1 MRKSALNFHLSKE
14 SLGGGFLFAKF
25 CRLGTPYVWMRVSFY
40 LKPILFIV
48 MDDFENN
55 PINLSEDNPINL
67 SEDIHIDIEL
77 RIQGIDEAFV
87 NELINELENRIH
99 NDSDIDLPSEGEFLS
114 IESTL
119 YPNSVEKTANEIE
132 PLIRQKF

>member
-1 MRKSALNFHLSKE
+1 
-14 SLGGGFLFAKF
+14 
-25 CRLGTPYVWMRVSFY
+25 
-40 LKPILFIV
+40 

-55 PINLSEDNPINL
+55 PINLSED
-67 SEDIHIDIEL
+67 IHIDLEL

-99 NDSDIDLPSEGEFLS
+99 NDSDTDLPSEGEFLS